1 MKKTIIWSGVALC
14 LLVVACGKGNQ
25 EQQQAE
31 ELQQQAQTAYE
42 KGNYKEALLL
52 IDSVK
57 HAYPKAFDVR
67 QKGVDLKNQVVI
79 AQAQK
84 VVAEADSMRIVL
96 QQEIQ
101 TLCSKLV
108 LVKNKTYEER
118 GNYFFP
124 SQQEASNL
132 SRSYLRAQ
140 VSEDGMLVLTS
151 VYRGGVLSHTR
162 IRITA
167 PGGPSIETTVGS
179 PFKEGGRGNATEKV
193 DYLEEHNAVAV
204 ARFIS
209 EHVNSALRLEFLGSR
224 PHAVSFPLSD
234 RKGIAAVYQL
244 YEKMA
249 ALSKLTKEKEDAL
262 LKIRFYNEKVEQKK
276 KTSSLA
282 H

>member
-1 MKKTIIWSGVALC
+1 MKKTIIWGGIALC
-14 LLVVACGKGNQ
+14 VLVVACGKGNQ

-42 KGNYKEALLL
+42 KGQYEEALLL

-57 HAYPKAFDVR
+57 DAYPKAFDIR

-101 TLCSKLV
+101 TLRSKLV
-108 LVKNKTYEER
+108 LVKNKAYEEK

-151 VYRGGVLSHTR
+151 VYRGGLSYTR

-167 PGGPSIETTVGS
+167 PGGASIETTAGS
-179 PFKEGGRGNATEKV
+179 PFKEGGRGNTTEKV

-209 EHVNSALRLEFLGSR
+209 KHVNTALRLEFLGSR
-224 PHAVSFPLSD
+224 PRAVSFPLSD

-244 YEKMA
+244 YEKMT

-262 LKIRFYNEKVEQKK
+262 LKIRFYNEKMEQKK
-276 KTSSLA
+276 KASSLA